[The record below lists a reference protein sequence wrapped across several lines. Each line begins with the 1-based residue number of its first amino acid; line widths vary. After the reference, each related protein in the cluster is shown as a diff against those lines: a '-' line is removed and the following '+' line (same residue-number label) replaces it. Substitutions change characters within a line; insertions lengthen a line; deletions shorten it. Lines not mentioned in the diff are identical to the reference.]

1 MRLHQKLFWLLILLL
16 PVQLGRH
23 FWPDFSFVL
32 GLKIDY
38 LSPTFYLT
46 DLLVLMILSL
56 WLWDCLS

>member
-1 MRLHQKLFWLLILLL
+1 MKLHQKIFWLLIFLL

-38 LSPTFYLT
+38 LAPTVYLT
-46 DLLVLMILSL
+46 DLLVLLILVFN
-56 WLWDCLS
+56 